1 MLMMLAFSIL
11 TMNAQINDTIT
22 LNEVSITS
30 FYQTQNVESV
40 NTLDTKTLTQ
50 INIGQEPSY
59 MIKSLPSIF
68 SFSDNGTEFGYGYFR
83 LRGLDQTRVNA
94 TLDGMPWNEAE
105 DFGMYFANSPDIMS
119 SMHEFKVERGSVTGN
134 GIAGYVGGVSLE
146 STNLGKDTVSYA
158 TGTYGS
164 FDTWHTGL
172 VFNTGYKNDWA
183 NHIKMSMSQTNGY
196 KDNAWNK
203 SQAFTWKTGYKFN
216 DRHQIEFLSLNGQ
229 HRNCQAWL
237 GVSAEELAE
246 NPRANGNTKDE
257 TDHWIQ
263 SVNKLQYTGWF
274 SDNFKF
280 TSSAYLQFQTGE
292 YRFDLDNYM
301 HRICGDSYFSG
312 YLIKDTLGNI
322 SQEYLHYDSTKAI
335 YDYGLT
341 HYLYG
346 NMSAMQWYVTDNFK
360 LNAGY
365 NVYRYQRRHYM
376 DNTLDIVN
384 VIPKEY
390 YDKNDLSGFVSGTYE
405 VSKFTFNGNIQY
417 RYVDFNY
424 KEKLRPYEDN
434 TYTYNTK
441 WNFVNGGASV
451 EYATTNNSKVYAR
464 YELTHREPTRTDMF
478 NGNEYM
484 PTNDVIGTISGN
496 DTIPN
501 SEYGNPYVTT
511 TTPEMVNDF
520 EIGYSIN
527 NKYIS
532 GNLNLFYM
540 DFTNERVLN
549 GKFGLNGLPEHETV
563 GQSYRAGV
571 ELSANVNIGKHL
583 VYGFNGSWST
593 NKMKTSQG
601 VFNHILTP
609 TWIVNNDITW
619 KGNNWS
625 VGISQL
631 WHDKM
636 YVNMDNSLSVPDYF
650 TLNLHGNYRVNN
662 IELGVRLN
670 DITNRTNYYYGAE
683 GPEGLLYF
691 QEAKFSAF
699 GDIKVYF

>member
-1 MLMMLAFSIL
+1 MLMVLAFGIL
-11 TMNAQINDTIT
+11 SMNAQINDTIT

-40 NTLDTKTLTQ
+40 NTLDTKTLTEV
-50 INIGQEPSY
+50 NIGQEPSY
-59 MIKSLPSIF
+59 MIKQLPSIF

-119 SMHEFKVERGSVTGN
+119 SMHEFKVERGSVAGN

-146 STNLGKDTVSYA
+146 SANLSKDTLSYA

-172 VFNTGYKNDWA
+172 VFNTGYKNGWA
-183 NHIKMSMSQTNGY
+183 NHIKLSQSQTNGY
-196 KDNAWNK
+196 KDNAWNR

-216 DRHQIEFLSLNGQ
+216 DRHSIEFLTLNGQ

-237 GVSAEELAE
+237 GVTGEEFAL
-246 NPRANGNTKDE
+246 NPRANGNTEDE

-274 SDNFKF
+274 SNNLKF

-301 HRICGDSYFSG
+301 HRMVDPDWEIG
-312 YLIKDTLGNI
+312 LTN
-322 SQEYLHYDSTKAI
+322 AI

-341 HYLYG
+341 HYMYG

-365 NVYRYQRRHYM
+365 NMYRYQRRHYM

-384 VIPKEY
+384 VGEDEY
-390 YDKNDLSGFVSGTYE
+390 YDNTGYKNDLSGFLSGTYNLG
-405 VSKFTFNGNIQY
+405 KWTFNGNIQY
-417 RYVDFNY
+417 RHVDFTY
-424 KEKLRPYEDN
+424 KDHLYDTVNFNEN
-434 TYTYNTK
+434 TR
-441 WNFVNGGASV
+441 WNFLNGGASI
-451 EYATTNNSKVYAR
+451 EYATTKNSRVYAR

-478 NGNEYM
+478 GGNEWY
-484 PTNDVIGTISGN
+484 IGAI
-496 DTIPN
+496 
-501 SEYGNPYVTT
+501 TT

-520 EIGYSIN
+520 EVGYSIDN
-527 NKYIS
+527 QYVE
-532 GNLNLFYM
+532 GNLNLYYM
-540 DFTNERVLN
+540 DFNNERVLN
-549 GKFGLNGLPEHETV
+549 GEFGLNGLPVHETV
-563 GQSYRAGV
+563 EQSYRAGV

-593 NKMKTSQG
+593 NKMKTSAG
-601 VFNHILTP
+601 TFNHILTP
-609 TWIVNNDITW
+609 NWIVNNDITW

-625 VGISQL
+625 IGISQL

-662 IELGVRLN
+662 IELGMRLN

-691 QEAKFSAF
+691 QEAKFSMF
-699 GDIKVYF
+699 GDVKVYF